1 MAYTT
6 QYIGSRYVPLFAEP
20 AEWSSARTYEPL
32 TIVMHEGNSYTSKQY
47 VPIGIEITN
56 EKFWALTGNY
66 NAQVEAY
73 RKEVRTILP
82 LDETPTEGSTKGVTS
97 DGIKKAIT
105 AETTRA
111 TTAEETNAAAIAA
124 ETTRATTAEET
135 NATAIAAE
143 TTRAT
148 TAEETN
154 ATAIANEVT
163 RAKSAEETIASAIA
177 NNDAIVAKLI
187 NSTLNCFDTLI
198 GNGNTLQANLSTLQA
213 GTYAY
218 VNGYSVKGQGAAFY
232 KIESTAPVSNN
243 SHAYSKAEP
252 YGNYYTNGTLYANL
266 IVQPSMFA
274 DCFGVI
280 GDDPNIDNG
289 PMIQYAI
296 TYMNDIHGELRF
308 GNHTYT
314 MRTGV
319 TASLTSMNITGIGS
333 RNNPQF
339 GSTIS
344 WQGTGFAF
352 TFNSTAFSLISDISI
367 YGNGANYGIDMADC
381 KLSEANRLHISNVV
395 QALYMSRTAGYMRFN
410 GCSFTIANYVSGVPL
425 VKIGNEDNAEIKRFC
440 EYVYFTECSFD
451 GSHLNAIG
459 IQIIRGQFL
468 YFDKC
473 DICNWWSSAVQ
484 LLPTHS
490 NDICRDIWFTD
501 LSLVNSSQAFLFDC
515 SVKAIQ
521 RIRIDGTTFRA
532 TTYDKDVP
540 YIQQV
545 GTNDLELQYN
555 ANVQSIGGIAWDIQY
570 GNGAIYIN
578 GYVNDYTLVNT
589 YEYENT
595 RNRVWAFNVPYNQTS
610 YTTVVPI
617 GASPFKGNIIADVW
631 SRDDVNFSY
640 SINNTIK
647 GAVNVTIN
655 FKEATTSAHIFFIKL
670 YSRTY

>member
-20 AEWSSARTYEPL
+20 AEWDSTRTYEPL
-32 TIVMHEGNSYTSKQY
+32 TIVMHDGNSYTSRQY
-47 VPIGIEITN
+47 VPVGIEITN

-66 NAQVEAY
+66 NAQVEQY
-73 RKEVRTILP
+73 RKEVADYKNLADTTEEHLATIYP
-82 LDETPTEGSTKGVTS
+82 LDTTPTDDSTKGVTS

-105 AETTRA
+105 TAVYDETTRA
-111 TTAEETNAAAIAA
+111 TEAEH
-124 ETTRATTAEET
+124 
-135 NATAIAAE
+135 
-143 TTRAT
+143 
-148 TAEETN
+148 TN

-163 RAKSAEETIASAIA
+163 RAKSAEEANASAIA

-198 GNGNTLQANLSTLQA
+198 GDGNTLQANLSTLQA

-218 VNGYSVKGQGAAFY
+218 VNGYSVEGQGAAFY
-232 KIESTAPVSNN
+232 KIESTAPTNNN
-243 SHAYSKAEP
+243 SHAYSKDEP
-252 YGNYYTNGTLYANL
+252 YGDYYTNGTLYANL
-266 IVQPSMFA
+266 IVQSSMFA

-296 TYMNDIHGELRF
+296 TYMSAIHGELRF
-308 GNHTYT
+308 GNHAYT

-319 TASLTSMNITGIGS
+319 NASLVRGIRIVGVGT
-333 RNNPQF
+333 RNDPQY

-352 TFNSTAFSLISDISI
+352 TFTKISFSLISDINI
-367 YGNGANYGIDMADC
+367 RGNGANYGINMTDKC
-381 KLSEANRLHISNVV
+381 VLSEVNRIHINYVA
-395 QALYMSRTAGYMRFN
+395 QALYMSGTAGYMRFN
-410 GCSFTIANYVSGVPL
+410 GCSFSIGNPVSGVPL
-425 VKIGNEDNAEIKRFC
+425 VKIGNEDNAEITKFC
-440 EYVYFTECSFD
+440 EYVYFTECSFNCSYLD
-451 GSHLNAIG
+451 AIG

-473 DICNWWSSAVQ
+473 DICNWWKSAVQ

-501 LSLVNSSQAFLFDC
+501 LSLVNCSQAFLFDC
-515 SVKAIQ
+515 SANAIQ
-521 RIRIDGTTFRA
+521 RIRIDGTTLRA
-532 TTYDKDVP
+532 ATYDKDVP

-555 ANVQSIGGIAWDIQY
+555 ANVQSIPGIAWDIQH
-570 GNGAIYIN
+570 GTNGGSIYIN
-578 GYVNDYTLVNT
+578 GYVKDYTLAGT
-589 YEYENT
+589 YNYENT
-595 RNRVWAFNVPYNQTS
+595 RNRVYAFRVPDNQTS
-610 YTTVVPI
+610 YTAQVPI

-631 SRDDVNFSY
+631 TRDDVNFSY
-640 SINNTIK
+640 SIDNTLGGK
-647 GAVNVTIN
+647 VNVTVN
-655 FKEATTSAHIFFIKL
+655 FTEATTSAHTFFVKL
-670 YSRTY
+670 YSNRY

>member
-20 AEWSSARTYEPL
+20 AEWNSARTYEPL

-82 LDETPTEGSTKGVTS
+82 LDETPTENSTKGVTS
-97 DGIKKAIT
+97 YGIKKAID

-111 TTAEETNAAAIAA
+111 TTAED
-124 ETTRATTAEET
+124 
-135 NATAIAAE
+135 
-143 TTRAT
+143 
-148 TAEETN
+148 TN

-163 RAKSAEETIASAIA
+163 RAKEAEQTNATAIA
-177 NNDAIVAKLI
+177 NNDTKVAKLI

-232 KIESTAPVSNN
+232 KIESTAPNSKN
-243 SHAYSKAEP
+243 SHAYSKDEP

-266 IVQPSMFA
+266 IVQSTMFA

-333 RNNPQF
+333 RYNYQGPQF

-352 TFNSTAFSLISDISI
+352 TFTKIAFSLISDISI
-367 YGNGANYGIDMADC
+367 YGNGANYGIDMTEC
-381 KLSEANRLHISNVV
+381 VLSEANRLHISNVA
-395 QALYMSRTAGYMRFN
+395 QALYMSGKAGYMRFN
-410 GCSFTIANYVSGVPL
+410 GCSFTIANPVSGVLPL
-425 VKIGNEDNAEIKRFC
+425 VKIGNEDNEEVKRFC
-440 EYVYFTECSFD
+440 EYVYFTECSFE
-451 GSHLNAIG
+451 GWYLNAIG
-459 IQIIRGQFL
+459 IQIIRGQFI

-473 DICNWWSSAVQ
+473 DICNWWKSAVQ

-515 SVKAIQ
+515 SVNAIQ
-521 RIRIDGTTFRA
+521 RIRIDGSTFRA
-532 TTYDKDVP
+532 ATYDEDVP

-545 GTNDLELQYN
+545 GTNNLELQYN
-555 ANVQSIGGIAWDIQY
+555 ANVQSLKGIAWDIQH
-570 GNGAIYIN
+570 GNGSIYIN
-578 GYVNDYTLVNT
+578 GYVQDYTLANA
-589 YEYENT
+589 YNYDNT
-595 RNRVWAFNVPYNQTS
+595 RNRVFAFQVPSNQTS
-610 YTTVVPI
+610 YTARVAIWP
-617 GASPFKGNIIADVW
+617 SPFKGNIIADVW
-631 SRDDVNFSY
+631 TLDDVNFSY
-640 SINNTIK
+640 SIDNTI
-647 GAVNVTIN
+647 ANAINVTVN
-655 FKEATTSAHIFFIKL
+655 FNEATTSLHTFFIKL
-670 YSRTY
+670 YSNIY